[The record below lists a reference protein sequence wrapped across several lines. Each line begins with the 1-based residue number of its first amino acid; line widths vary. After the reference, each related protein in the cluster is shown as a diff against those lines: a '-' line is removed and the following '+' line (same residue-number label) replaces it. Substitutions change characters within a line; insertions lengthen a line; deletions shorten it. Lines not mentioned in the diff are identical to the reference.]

1 MNNQELNQT
10 QATSEFQQAIE
21 TVESLPLETQ
31 DALITV
37 IQNRLREKR
46 RSLLVDR
53 VHQSGADYAAGNVQ
67 RGSMED
73 LVSIDSPA

>member
-1 MNNQELNQT
+1 MNIQELNQT
-10 QATSEFQQAIE
+10 QATSAFQQAIE

-46 RSLLVDR
+46 RSLLVNS
-53 VHQSGADYAAGNVQ
+53 VKESEAEYKSGNVK
-67 RGSMED
+67 RGTAADLMAELED
-73 LVSIDSPA
+73 

>member
-1 MNNQELNQT
+1 MNIQELSQT
-10 QATSEFQQAIE
+10 QAMSAFQQAIE

-53 VHQSGADYAAGNVQ
+53 IHGSEVDYAAGNVQ
-67 RGSMED
+67 RGSPTD
-73 LVSIDSPA
+73 LIGELA